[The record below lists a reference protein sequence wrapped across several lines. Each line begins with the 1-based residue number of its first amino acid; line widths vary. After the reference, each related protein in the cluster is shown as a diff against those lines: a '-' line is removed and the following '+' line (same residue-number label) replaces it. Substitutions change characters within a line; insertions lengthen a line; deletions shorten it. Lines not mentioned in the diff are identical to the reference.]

1 METIHLKT
9 VDPVSQELL
18 RSAAQ
23 RGIEL
28 PWERHEKLQP
38 QDGFL
43 RLGLSCPFG
52 CMQGP
57 CRIDPFGRGAQ
68 EGICGLGGDEMT
80 AGMLL
85 RLCLQ
90 GTMEAFGAAPASDGV
105 PEIRFSA
112 ALGKMVSSILS
123 QNGQPDLSTD
133 EMVKGGTLLGR
144 SSSTYQELVVQAFRL
159 SLLTLGLL
167 EQGDEKLSSGPMQC
181 SAGYTTMAAPSVRIG
196 FSGQPSTELVQGL
209 EQECTKDP
217 DAPVM
222 LISLGDWIPLK
233 DEFMPIACT
242 TGESELLLSSGAIHL
257 LVAGAGTDP
266 GLINL
271 CKELDIPV
279 VGSTDT
285 MEPENILRRGREVY
299 STLSQASLFADTSSA
314 AEGQILMS
322 SGHMAQMIDGEGG
335 IALVGGADSVQMSLG
350 QLPVE
355 LATALCDKGLQ
366 VAGWGDAAL
375 WMIKNG
381 LMSGEQTKP
390 LLALENSQG
399 PLLAIRGLAETGQL
413 DRLQGICFT
422 GLKSCRDLAMSLGLA
437 YLGCRVSVASPI
449 PIQGSQAVSDTLA
462 EMVQANGGQ
471 LNHYDHLAQTN
482 EIAEWFTHS

>member
-28 PWERHEKLQP
+28 PWERYEKLQP

-68 EGICGLGGDEMT
+68 KGICGLGPDEMA

-90 GTMEAFGAAPASDGV
+90 GAMDALGSAAASDGV
-105 PEIRFSA
+105 PEVQFSA
-112 ALGKMVSSILS
+112 TLGKMVSLVLS
-123 QNGQPDLSTD
+123 ENGQADLSADDILKAST
-133 EMVKGGTLLGR
+133 MLGR
-144 SSSTYQELVVQAFRL
+144 SSFTCQELIAQAFRL
-159 SLLTLGLL
+159 SLLTLGFL
-167 EQGDEKLSSGPMQC
+167 EQDDEKISSGSKKC
-181 SAGYTTMAAPSVRIG
+181 TAGYGTMAVPSVRIG
-196 FSGQPSTELVQGL
+196 FSGPPSPGLVQGL
-209 EQECTKDP
+209 ERESKKDP
-217 DAPVM
+217 DAPVV
-222 LISLGDWIPLK
+222 LVSLGDWIPLK
-233 DEFMPIACT
+233 DEFMPMACT
-242 TGESELLLSSGAIHL
+242 SGESELLLSSGAIHL
-257 LVAGAGTDP
+257 LVAGTGTDP
-266 GLINL
+266 GLIDL
-271 CKELDIPV
+271 CEQLNIPV
-279 VGSTDT
+279 VCGEDIV
-285 MEPENILRRGREVY
+285 EPENIVRRARKVY

-314 AEGQILMS
+314 AEGQVLLS
-322 SGHMAQMIDGEGG
+322 SGDMAQTVVGEGKV
-335 IALVGGADSVQMSLG
+335 ALIGGADSLQMSLG

-355 LATALCDKGLQ
+355 LATALCDQGLQ

-381 LMSGEQTKP
+381 LMSGEKKKP
-390 LLALENSQG
+390 LLALENSLG
-399 PLLAIRGLAETGQL
+399 PLLAIKGLAETGQL

-422 GLKSCRDLAMSLGLA
+422 GLKGCRDLAMSLGLA
-437 YLGCRVSVASPI
+437 YLGCRVTVASPI
-449 PIQGSQAVSDTLA
+449 PIQGSQTVSDTMA
-462 EMVQANGGQ
+462 EIVQANGGR
-471 LNHYDHLAQTN
+471 LDHYDHIAQTK
-482 EIAEWFTHS
+482 EIVEWFKDS